1 MRTFTLSLF
10 AIVCSLI
17 VNGQIWAPDGLRMPG
32 DWNTF
37 TNNNGMGGD
46 FDLTQ
51 ITTGTLRWTTT
62 FQYSGTTGSKSFKF
76 VSGDTDPWGNQWA
89 NSSFSINTL
98 VTGIA
103 WCTSCNPANNTI
115 SITNGNYYTVNWQ
128 DNGYAATN
136 AIFMETSAMPVTLT
150 KADQMP
156 ASGITPADSVF
167 VGLKLSAT
175 PSAEEKFYV
184 RYTTDGFAT
193 SSLKEVIVTADS
205 GFTWIPAQSNG
216 STVNY
221 YIFSTTVSNP
231 TADFDMYTINLINNG
246 GSNYSYSVF
255 QAPKLFI
262 SEIAD
267 PSNDANARFVE
278 LFNNEDTAINLSSY
292 TLETY
297 FNANTSSTNTGLTGT
312 IASKGTYLIASSTS
326 TFSTVYG
333 FSADQGGSVNS
344 NGDDN
349 FRLVD
354 GNGNVIDMFGR
365 IGEQGSSSTDH
376 HFQDGRAERD
386 STVNMPSNT
395 FLATQWNIVLNQN
408 APADFDPGSWYGFTP
423 SVDTVAPAVV
433 NVFAD
438 TTTEVTVVFDGPVD
452 ATTATNTANYTGV
465 PGIQSATQNTIGDT
479 IILTYS
485 PALTRDD
492 TLIISNVEDSASN
505 VMKTDSVAF
514 SVPLPIVAPKLFIT
528 ELADPNNNSSA
539 RYVEIFNNE
548 DTAIVLSNGWK
559 LGRYTND
566 NTSPSPP
573 ISLSGTIA
581 SKGFFVIANNATNF
595 ASTYGFSPDQN
606 GGTGG
611 PADSNG
617 DDQIYLE
624 DPDGNV
630 IDFFGRIGEDGSG
643 TDHEFEDGR
652 AERDSSVST
661 PNATFTASEWNIWN
675 DNGGN
680 GTVNDPQDAPGD
692 FDPGS
697 WIGYTPPVQPEPTN
711 HVTNFAVDSNDFQKV
726 YLSWDDAATGTQA
739 PDGYLLVGKFGSGS
753 YPTVAD
759 NAEVLD
765 DTDFSDGDYAKNFVH
780 TGSAQTHSISG
791 LVDGQTYDFE
801 IYAYT
806 NSGTDIDYK
815 TTTPPSVSTTLP
827 SYPFDTVFYDGFDN
841 CGNSSFITYDIL
853 GTTDQWTCGSGY
865 YEMNGFGDED
875 DEDWLISPLLG
886 FGSYDSL
893 LLRFE
898 TNERYDGPD
907 LEILVSTNYSGSGNP
922 NLATWKNLSITFN
935 DASSSGTYSGW
946 FDYGFLDIDSL
957 NGTDG
962 YIAFKYTGTASNA
975 ENWQVDNFFI
985 SGNFQSDATPPIVST
1000 AYVVSPTQ
1008 INVVFDEAVSNTA
1021 ETLGNYT
1028 GVSGLTS
1035 ATRVTTLDTVEL
1047 VFSSLPQGLNDTLI
1061 ISNVQDTSGNTLA
1074 APYSFAFFLNATT
1087 DSLVINEIMYNS
1099 ASSDT
1104 LEFVELYNTSSNALP
1119 LGGLVLSD
1127 AFDFTF
1133 PSYSLPA
1140 GEFAVVALDTAAF
1153 SKVFTVTHLFE
1164 WTSGN
1169 LVNSSE
1175 NIVLKNTLGQLVDS
1189 VTYDDGSPWDS
1200 RADGSGYSLVLCD
1213 PFTDNTDATNW
1224 SISTNNIDGITF
1236 ASPGAANQCPI
1247 AITSSLAFTPT
1258 TSCQGDTITV
1268 NANAGGGSATLTY
1281 NWGPDANFV
1290 DDTQAAPQLILDND
1304 TVEVYVE
1311 ITDGFTTQFDT
1322 ATFYAFPSYAITSSF
1337 AICEGD
1343 SVQLA
1348 DGSYAKMAGTYI
1360 DTFTT
1365 TVNGCDS
1372 IITQQVTINP
1382 NPTISGS
1389 LGASPSM
1396 DGAFDGV
1403 TIWGQADAT
1412 GDGIA
1417 GWAGANANDLY
1428 ISQDSNYFYFAAAA
1442 VAPTWQSW
1450 AFLINT
1456 TNGGGTTDTWGRDVV
1471 YGHSNAPDFIFR
1483 GNYDINPTTG
1493 NYAEFHNWNGSAWNG
1508 VGTQA
1513 STADYGIGTDYVE
1526 VRVLKSTL
1534 GNPSSLQVQ
1543 FFVSG
1548 DNNDHGTLDAIPD
1561 DEVDASWT
1569 GPTTTLDT
1577 YASLVANEVLLTDL
1591 CDNQGITFA
1600 TAFPIGG
1607 TWSGNGF
1614 TNTTTGEYDPT
1625 GMGGMLD
1632 SIAYT
1637 FTDGNGCT
1645 STAYDTISIFS
1656 TPNANAG
1663 GDQTICSADLPL
1675 TVVASGGTSYAWNDG
1690 STNDSLSFSATTD
1703 SLLIVTVTDNGCS
1716 AIDSAFITVNT
1727 SPMSVTLNDDTICD
1741 GESVEFQI
1749 DPMGNTVTW
1758 STASTEDSIIVS
1770 PNLTSSYWVEVSTPE
1785 NCTAFDTAAVTVNAL
1800 PTLSVTNNDTI
1811 CTGTTVSYTATSN
1824 GSVNWSIGSNVANSG
1839 NITVSMDS
1847 TIYVTATSAE
1857 NCSVIDSVMIK
1868 ANVTP
1873 SVTISGNDTI
1883 VYGTVDTLVSSI
1895 VPSAGSYSYNW
1906 SPGSELVDST
1916 LATVET
1922 NNLNSITTFNL
1933 EVTDNISG
1941 CSSTASYT
1949 TYISGGPLQ
1958 INPVANPAAICV
1970 GDTTAISLNE
1980 QGGTGNYTFTWVP
1993 STGLSDTSIA
2003 NPMSYPS
2010 VTTKYYVTIDDGF
2023 NTATDSV
2030 TVTVNSIPTLTIN
2043 GFDPSYCGATDG
2055 FAVAS
2060 ASNGATPYSYSW
2072 TNYGNNDTLSNLV
2085 AGTYY
2090 VAVSDANGCTTNDSI
2105 TLTNPSPTKPMVM
2118 NMGGLSICAGD
2129 SSMLYVN
2136 SQLGV
2141 SGYQWSTDTGLI
2153 SGSTDTAIWVANS
2166 GNFWV
2171 TINSNCGNVNSDTVG
2186 MTVNA
2191 IINVALADTICNGD
2205 SSFFNGMWY
2214 SASGVY
2220 VDSSLTGS
2228 GCDSITTFTITVNS
2242 LPTISF
2248 GSYSTPT
2255 IDGTFDGIANWNSP
2269 ISSGDGNA
2277 GWAGVN
2283 ASDLYLAEDSNN
2295 YYLAASATV
2304 QSWQAWAFLINTTAG
2319 GGTNDSWS
2327 RDIVYGHA
2335 DAPDFIFRG
2344 NYNATANYAEFHNW
2358 NGTTWNGVGTQAST
2372 ADYGI
2377 GTNYIEVRIP
2387 KASLGNP
2394 SSLDVQFFVT
2404 GDNNSHGTFDAIP
2417 DDEVDTSWTGP
2428 TTTLMNYATPNYS
2441 TASYTYCENNGA
2453 VILNASPMGGTWS
2466 GTGITNN
2473 STGMYD
2479 PSIGGLMDTVMYTY
2493 TDMNGCTGIGNIYVQ
2508 NNPISTGS
2516 DSTSICS
2523 GDSVFVG
2530 GAWQTMA
2537 GVYVDTLQN
2546 ALGCDSIL
2554 STTVTILPSRFDT
2567 INEPICLGDSIFVGG
2582 AFRTAPGFYV
2592 DSFTTSLF
2600 CDSIVTTEVTLLQ
2613 PDFVN
2618 TTENI
2623 CLGDSAF
2630 LEGMWQTTSGV
2641 YIDSLINTYG
2651 CDSVVTTQLNIIQAK
2666 STSLNVSICSG
2677 DSLFVGGAWQTTTG
2691 VYTDSLLGI
2700 LGCDSI
2706 VTTNLNVSNFVTS
2719 NATATICSG
2728 DSIFLGGAYQFNSGS
2743 YSDTNQTSSGCDSIV
2758 VTQLFVNQPTIDSL
2772 AATICNGDSILL
2784 GGSFQNTAGWYVDSL
2799 QSVIGCDSVIYTNL
2813 SIQNAFAD
2821 TVMASICSGDSILL
2835 GGNFQNTSGF
2845 YSDNYQTQFGC
2856 DSIVTTNLFVLPSPV
2871 TNDTITICNGD
2882 SALIAG
2888 MFRTTAGTYSETFA
2902 AANLCDST
2910 VNTLLVINPL
2920 PSFDSVQV
2928 NMVSTCG
2935 ATDGSISIFATSN
2948 GGALSYSIDGGNNF
2962 STTNTLTNLSAAGYP
2977 VTIAENGCTVTDT
2990 TVVITAP
2997 GQTAA
3002 PTVSND
3008 TAYCAGDSIAALS
3021 AVGANIT
3028 WYNAPGLTSADSIGT
3043 GNNFLPTLNSGV
3055 NTFYATQNVGGCESP
3070 AAIVNVTLNSL
3081 PQVVASTNQLNT
3093 CVQSQFTLTAS
3104 GATTYYWNDTIMG
3117 NQLMDMIAVAGTY
3130 TYTLKGED
3138 ANGCLGFDTV
3148 TVVVDTLPNVSFTD
3162 SLTVCED
3169 ADPFT
3174 LTGGMPMGG
3183 VYTSSNV
3190 VGDTLYVPNQVGL
3203 DLVNYTY
3210 TDSNGCANSAISQFE
3225 VLAKPA
3231 VSFGATSNF
3240 CANDNPTA
3248 LTTGMP
3254 MGGFYDGVA
3263 IDTNGLFN
3271 TSLAVVGQN
3280 MVSYTYTDSNNC
3292 SNSAVQM
3299 VNVDSIPNVSFAT
3312 IPNVCAQSG
3321 AFTLTQGMP
3330 MGGVYAGVGVS
3341 NDTLFNPTNSGTF
3354 SLTYTYTDGNGC
3366 SNAASRNIVVDT
3378 LPVADLGNITGIC
3391 TGGTQAIVAP
3401 TGFANYAWSNG
3412 GATNQII
3419 VNQLGTYTVTV
3430 TDANGCEGSDQVT
3443 LNQFFS
3449 LPNVSISPD
3458 DTTICAGDFAELT
3471 AGSWNSYAWSNAST
3485 SSTIKVSTPGTYSVT
3500 VTDLNGCSN
3509 NANTTVTLTDDP
3521 TLCGSIGLAEMDSKK
3536 MLNVYPNPA
3545 QNEVFISLI
3554 NFSNEVN
3561 IRLVD
3566 LKGADYRN
3574 LNIEVTNNQPILLE
3588 LNGIASGVYFIRIQD
3603 EVGVTMKR
3611 LVVR

>member
-17 VNGQIWAPDGLRMPG
+17 VNAQIFGPESINMPG
-32 DWNTF
+32 TWDGFTNPPTVDALRNPNQSASGDITLITVGTQRYHTTIHCATTGGDVAPGTF
-37 TNNNGMGGD
+37 TWL
-46 FDLTQ
+46 FT
-51 ITTGTLRWTTT
+51 
-62 FQYSGTTGSKSFKF
+62 SGPSSNYFSNKWGS
-76 VSGDTDPWGNQWA
+76 
-89 NSSFSINTL
+89 
-98 VTGIA
+98 VTVA
-103 WCTSCNPANNTI
+103 MNTI
-115 SITNGNYYTVNWQ
+115 QSYTHQGTPDNSITVTDGKWYTVNYE
-128 DNGYAATN
+128 DIGYSNTN
-136 AIFMETSAMPVTLT
+136 AIFMETSGLPVTID
-150 KADQMP
+150 KVEQMP
-156 ASGITPADSVF
+156 TSVTSADSIY
-167 VGLKLSAT
+167 VGLKLSNIA
-175 PSAEEKFYV
+175 SVEEKFYV
-184 RYTTDGFAT
+184 RYSTDGFTT
-193 SSLKEVIVTADS
+193 SSLAEMTSSTDTGWAVI
-205 GFTWIPAQSNG
+205 PPQSEG
-216 STVNY
+216 ATLNY
-221 YIFSTTVSNP
+221 YVFSTTVANP
-231 TADFDMYTINLINNG
+231 TSDFDMYTINLNNNS
-246 GSNYSYSVF
+246 GSNYSVSIPNI
-255 QAPKLFI
+255 APTV
-262 SEIAD
+262 SAAYAT
-267 PSNDANARFVE
+267 S
-278 LFNNEDTAINLSSY
+278 LSS
-292 TLETY
+292 
-297 FNANTSSTNTGLTGT
+297 
-312 IASKGTYLIASSTS
+312 
-326 TFSTVYG
+326 
-333 FSADQGGSVNS
+333 
-344 NGDDN
+344 
-349 FRLVD
+349 
-354 GNGNVIDMFGR
+354 
-365 IGEQGSSSTDH
+365 
-376 HFQDGRAERD
+376 
-386 STVNMPSNT
+386 
-395 FLATQWNIVLNQN
+395 
-408 APADFDPGSWYGFTP
+408 
-423 SVDTVAPAVV
+423 
-433 NVFAD
+433 
-438 TTTEVTVVFDGPVD
+438 VTVVFSEPVS
-452 ATTATNTANYTGV
+452 AATATNSANYTGLGSV
-465 PGIQSATQNTIGDT
+465 TPTLNTAQDT
-479 IILTYS
+479 VSL
-485 PALTRDD
+485 ALTTPLANGDSTTLTINNVQD
-492 TLIISNVEDSASN
+492 TSGNALAS
-505 VMKTDSVAF
+505 SQAF
-514 SVPLPIVAPKLFIT
+514 SVRYLVAPASQGF
-528 ELADPNNNSSA
+528 ENLATGLLLTQGSSNLNTDPGAS
-539 RYVEIFNNE
+539 
-548 DTAIVLSNGWK
+548 DTPSNQRIRTGSNGWTLSNG
-559 LGRYTND
+559 
-566 NTSPSPP
+566 
-573 ISLSGTIA
+573 
-581 SKGFFVIANNATNF
+581 
-595 ASTYGFSPDQN
+595 
-606 GGTGG
+606 
-611 PADSNG
+611 
-617 DDQIYLE
+617 
-624 DPDGNV
+624 
-630 IDFFGRIGEDGSG
+630 
-643 TDHEFEDGR
+643 
-652 AERDSSVST
+652 
-661 PNATFTASEWNIWN
+661 
-675 DNGGN
+675 
-680 GTVNDPQDAPGD
+680 
-692 FDPGS
+692 
-697 WIGYTPPVQPEPTN
+697 
-711 HVTNFAVDSNDFQKV
+711 
-726 YLSWDDAATGTQA
+726 
-739 PDGYLLVGKFGSGS
+739 
-753 YPTVAD
+753 
-759 NAEVLD
+759 
-765 DTDFSDGDYAKNFVH
+765 
-780 TGSAQTHSISG
+780 
-791 LVDGQTYDFE
+791 
-801 IYAYT
+801 
-806 NSGTDIDYK
+806 
-815 TTTPPSVSTTLP
+815 STTLEFEEVNVSP
-827 SYPFDTVFYDGFDN
+827 SDSTYVSFYLSSTSATTGNGADAGDYIRLFVALDGAAYFTTADIDIA
-841 CGNSSFITYDIL
+841 GNSNARWGYSNDGL
-853 GTTDQWTCGSGY
+853 VAKKGT
-865 YEMNGFGDED
+865 
-875 DEDWLISPLLG
+875 P
-886 FGSYDSL
+886 
-893 LLRFE
+893 
-898 TNERYDGPD
+898 
-907 LEILVSTNYSGSGNP
+907 VSVA
-922 NLATWKNLSITFN
+922 ATP
-935 DASSSGTYSGW
+935 
-946 FDYGFLDIDSL
+946 
-957 NGTDG
+957 GTDNTPIYSNIKLKIPTG
-962 YIAFKYTGTASNA
+962 HSSIKFKIEALNNSTSEFWNIDDIVVGIDGQDIA
-975 ENWQVDNFFI
+975 
-985 SGNFQSDATPPIVST
+985 PPTVTT

-1008 INVVFDEAVSNTA
+1008 INVVFNEAVGTSA
-1021 ETLGNYT
+1021 EVTGNYT
-1028 GVSGLTS
+1028 GVTGLS
-1035 ATRVTTLDTVEL
+1035 AATRVATLDTVEL
-1047 VFSSLPQGLNDTLI
+1047 TFANLPQGVADTLI
-1061 ISNVQDTSGNTLA
+1061 ISNIQDTSGNTMVT
-1074 APYSFAFFLNATT
+1074 PYSFAFFFNAQT
-1087 DSLVINEIMYNS
+1087 DSLVITEIMYNS
-1099 ASSDT
+1099 ASTDT
-1104 LEFVELYNTSSNALP
+1104 LEFVEVQNTSSKAMA
-1119 LGGLVLSD
+1119 LGGIFYED

-1133 PSYSLPA
+1133 PTYNLPA
-1140 GEFAVVALDTAAF
+1140 GEFAIVALDTTAF
-1153 SKVFTVTHLFE
+1153 KKVFTVSHLFQMDNP
-1164 WTSGN
+1164 SAFGN
-1169 LVNSSE
+1169 LTNSSE
-1175 NIVLKNTLGQLVDS
+1175 NVVLRNTLGQLVDS

-1389 LGASPSM
+1389 LSASPSM